1 MKIEELPITDHLKQ
15 MIIGSG
21 ITILYPPQEDAL
33 KAGALE
39 GRNLV
44 LATPT
49 ASGKTLVAEL
59 SALKQILEYNGKV
72 IYLTPLRALASEKF
86 EEFQKYKDLL
96 TIQGKKVK
104 IAISTGDYDSSD
116 SWLGKYDLIIMTN
129 EKCDSLLRHKAS
141 WIENITLVIADE
153 IHLLNDGERGPTLE
167 VTITKLMQVNPKIQI
182 LALSATVRNVEEVAN
197 WLSASYVTTE
207 WRPVKLV
214 EGVYSRGE
222 CQFNS
227 GDILQI
233 EALDKNPAISLAVQT
248 IKQGGQSLIF
258 AETRARAVGYAKYA
272 APHVRKL
279 LDRSDERNLH
289 MIAEKVTKTEE
300 QTRINDLLASL
311 IRNGVAFHHA
321 GLGGTLRKII
331 EDSFRQ
337 GKIKLIS
344 ATPTL
349 AAGVNL
355 PARRVVI
362 GSYERYDMN
371 YGKYPITVLDYK
383 QMAGRA
389 GRPKYDKV
397 GEAVLIAKTSEEQE
411 FLFQN
416 YVYAKPERI
425 WSKLAVDSV
434 LRSHVLALVATG
446 VTKSERGLYEF
457 FDKTFCTKQYGSA
470 LLEPLLKKVLLFL
483 HNENM
488 VSVGKTLQA
497 TKFGHRVSEMYI
509 DPASAVVIRDCLQRK
524 SSQLSDLSLLQM
536 VCHTPDISPKVYPRR
551 GEMDGLEVFADSHS
565 SEFLVPIPEQF
576 DDIEYNEFLGEVKA
590 ARVIETWIQE
600 IFEDEI
606 IERFSFEPGDL
617 FRLVDSVDWLLYAS
631 FELSKLFNHQDLLP
645 RIVKLR
651 ERVNKGVKEEL
662 LPLVRLRGVGRV
674 RGRTLFNAGFESI
687 EDLKRASIDRLLNVP
702 MIGPRIVKQI
712 KEQVGS
718 HISKEEW
725 KRLKSNK
732 EWKQMTIS
740 EF

>member
-1 MKIEELPITDHLKQ
+1 

-617 FRLVDSVDWLLYAS
+617 FRLVDSVNWLLYAS